1 MIPAPVMRQRWTRLG
16 AVIVVV
22 AIVIVAVLAVV
33 GARTL
38 VNSRAGRR
46 ASTLPPAQS
55 IVDTPAALLAV
66 RSDTGGLS
74 ALVVLVK
81 APKDSTGVSR
91 GGAIIP
97 LPVGS
102 GVQIGR
108 NKALS
113 RLAELYLAG
122 GLTSLAEQTS
132 GLLAVGFSVV
142 AEVDQAGM
150 AAMLQ
155 PVGTVSVT
163 QAAGTKFFAAPAA
176 ALLLSEQDGR
186 VEGPHF
192 ESTLAYWGGLAA
204 QVGKGLKLDAS
215 QARGEITR
223 LFYSVLSGPVTVLP
237 LRGEKVPAGETNPN
251 GVDVYQLDMAE
262 VNRAIG
268 LAAPSE
274 SSPVDGQFYARVVN
288 PTGDPALTLAAIR
301 LIRGAQGVV
310 TVVEETSIKAPKKT
324 EFSLSGRLD
333 KPDVKDLAA
342 SFGPHSFVSVGK
354 PGTTHTRYADIDI
367 TVVLGPGFTGAGK
380 S

>member
-1 MIPAPVMRQRWTRLG
+1 VIPASVMRERWTRLG
-16 AVIVVV
+16 AILVGL
-22 AIVIVAVLAVV
+22 AIVIVAVLGVV
-33 GARTL
+33 GAQTL

-46 ASTLPPAQS
+46 ASSLPPAQT
-55 IVDTPAALLAV
+55 ITDTPAALLAV
-66 RSDTGGLS
+66 RSDTGALS

-81 APKDSTGVSR
+81 APAASDGTSR

-108 NKALS
+108 NKALN

-122 GLTSLAEQTS
+122 GVTELAEQTS

-142 AEVDQAGM
+142 AEVDIQGM

-186 VEGPHF
+186 VESPHF
-192 ESTLAYWGGLAA
+192 ESTIAYWNGLAA
-204 QVGKGLKLDAS
+204 HVGKGMKFEGS
-215 QARGEITR
+215 QTSGEMTR
-223 LFYSVLSGPVTVLP
+223 FLNSILSGPIKVYP
-237 LRGEKVPAGETNPN
+237 LRGEKVAQGEANPN
-251 GVDVYQLDMAE
+251 GVDVYQLDMAA

-274 SSPVDGQFYARVVN
+274 SSPIDGQFYARVVN
-288 PTGDPALTLAAIR
+288 PTGEEQLTLAAIR

-310 TVVEETSIKAPKKT
+310 TVVEENGIKMPKKT
-324 EFSLSGRLD
+324 EFSLSGRLE
-333 KPDVKDLAA
+333 KSDVKELAA
-342 SFGPHSFVSVGK
+342 AFGPHSFVSVGK
-354 PGTTHTRYADIDI
+354 PGTTHTRYTDVDI
-367 TVVLGPGFTGAGK
+367 TVVIGPEFTGAGSK
-380 S
+380 